1 MLNFNESFKRADAR
15 FCKRDAFAPG
25 IRRIHKTV
33 MAGIRIGSYNLGPG
47 AIILALAIMGGLLY
61 VAARQFGIWEKLNP
75 QSNTNNQALVPDK
88 PLSLQDRTTLP
99 PTDIAPPQRTTDN
112 PEVVIGLWTWQATSP
127 IIDAVGG
134 PGKSGEYSDSLLY
147 QAGITNTRIVIEND
161 TSKQVQALS
170 QGQMQFVTTTGDQAA
185 VDIQGANNL
194 FRGNRAKVVWSAG
207 YSSGEDCLMGPESWK
222 SNPKLAKGAVVVTA
236 VPYCDW
242 NVTVNWA
249 ADNQI
254 PVNGNEE
261 VYNPEAINFV
271 NATDHIEASQKFIQ
285 NSKVSLKNIK
295 TGQMEDRQIDAVATW
310 TPGDVTA
317 AQRRP
322 NVTYNGKQEKLQK
335 IISTEQYSGMMPHI
349 LFGDAE
355 WINKHREY
363 VETLLRCFARAAAK
377 IKKDRSYFDNRVAA
391 INSQVFAME
400 GKGPSFWSKYFTPT
414 IENGVSLG
422 GSRVND
428 IADNR
433 HLFGL
438 DTTKP
443 LSESV
448 FGVTYTDHAKRV
460 QQIKPDNLPKFT
472 PVDQVVDLS
481 FIKKM
486 ADEVGQVT
494 QEPLTTSDN
503 TGKVVEAN
511 FSINFDAGS
520 ANIKPSEIAKLN
532 EIRSLL
538 IRASNTKI
546 IIEGHTDNA
555 GSDAT
560 NIPLSKSR
568 AESVWIWL
576 KASDTSG
583 VNINDRRLIGIEG
596 YGAFRPLQGT
606 RDKQTDAEKAANR
619 RVTIILK

>member
-1 MLNFNESFKRADAR
+1 M
-15 FCKRDAFAPG
+15 G
-25 IRRIHKTV
+25 IRV
-33 MAGIRIGSYNLGPG
+33 GNYNLGPG
-47 AIILALAIMGGLLY
+47 AIILAAAVMIGLLY
-61 VAARQFGIWEKLNP
+61 VAARQFGVLDKLNP
-75 QSNTNNQALVPDK
+75 LSNSNQAFVPDK
-88 PLSLQDRTTLP
+88 PLSNTDRPNLP
-99 PTDIAPPQRTTDN
+99 ATDVKPPARTTDN

-134 PGKSGEYSDSLLY
+134 PGRSGDYPDSLLY
-147 QAGITNTRIVIEND
+147 QAGITNTRIVVEND
-161 TSKQVQALS
+161 TSAQVKALS
-170 QGQMQFVTTTGDQAA
+170 QGQMQFVTTTGDQSA
-185 VDIQGANNL
+185 VDIAGANQL
-194 FRGNRAKVVWSAG
+194 FRSNRAKVVWSAG

-222 SNPKLAKGAVVVTA
+222 TNPQNAVGAVIVTA

-249 ADNQI
+249 ADNRI
-254 PVNGNEE
+254 PVNGNEQ
-261 VYNPEAINFV
+261 VYNPNAINFV
-271 NATDHIEASQKFIQ
+271 NATDHIEAAQKFIS
-285 NSKVSLKNIK
+285 NAKVSLKNSQ
-295 TGQMEDRQIDAVATW
+295 TGQMEERSIDGVATW

-317 AQRRP
+317 AQGRSTV
-322 NVTYNGKQEKLQK
+322 NYKGKSEKLQK

-377 IKKDRSYFDNRVAA
+377 IKADRAYFDNRVAA
-391 INSQVFAME
+391 INSQVFNME
-400 GKGPSFWSKYFTPT
+400 GKGPSFWSKYFNATV
-414 IENGVSLG
+414 ENGVSLG

-433 HLFGL
+433 HLFGINSS
-438 DTTKP
+438 KP

-448 FGVTYTDHAKRV
+448 FGIAYTDHAKRL
-460 QQIKPDNLPKFT
+460 QQILPDRLPSY
-472 PVDQVVDLS
+472 PLVDQVVDLS

-486 ADEVGQVT
+486 SDEAGQIT
-494 QEPLTTSDN
+494 QETYNQGQDSG
-503 TGKVVEAN
+503 GKFVEVN
-511 FSINFDAGS
+511 FNITFDAGS
-520 ANIKPSEIAKLN
+520 ANIKASEIPKLQ

-538 IRASNTKI
+538 IRASNTRI

-560 NIPLSKSR
+560 NIPLSKAR
-568 AESVWIWL
+568 AESVWTWL
-576 KASDTSG
+576 KASDESK

-596 YGAFRPLQGT
+596 YGAFRPVQGT